1 MNDKLVSVRLNS
13 KQLNR
18 IAKKLG
24 VDESKAI
31 RASLN
36 LCDNVI
42 HKLFG
47 GEIGLIFRRKKD
59 KEDEDFYEST
69 LV

>member
-1 MNDKLVSVRLNS
+1 MDEEQVK
-13 KQLNR
+13 R

-36 LCDNVI
+36 VCDFVI

-47 GEIGLIFRRKKD
+47 GEIGYIFRRTPKD
-59 KEDEDFYEST
+59 EQVDFYKR
-69 LV
+69 L